1 MSVQHFASLVLITV
15 INHRT
20 VVAGENKQGVIGNAQ
35 TIQCIHNPIPPHKQ
49 KALPDFNHL
58 SFPITEKIHQE
69 VLSLPISSALTNE
82 EISNIITT
90 LNCY

>member
-35 TIQCIHNPIPPHKQ
+35 TIQCIHN
-49 KALPDFNHL
+49 
-58 SFPITEKIHQE
+58 
-69 VLSLPISSALTNE
+69 LTNGPIQLKDYVTTGTE
-82 EISNIITT
+82 TT
-90 LNCY
+90 LPAKRG